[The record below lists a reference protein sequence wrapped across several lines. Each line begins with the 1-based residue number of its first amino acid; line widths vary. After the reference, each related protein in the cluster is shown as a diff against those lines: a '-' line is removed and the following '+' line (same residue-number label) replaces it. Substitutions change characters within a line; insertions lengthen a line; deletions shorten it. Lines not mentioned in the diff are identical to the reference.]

1 MNRGQKGREMQI
13 CREREMER
21 ERGREKYREK

>member
-13 CREREMER
+13 CRERDIR